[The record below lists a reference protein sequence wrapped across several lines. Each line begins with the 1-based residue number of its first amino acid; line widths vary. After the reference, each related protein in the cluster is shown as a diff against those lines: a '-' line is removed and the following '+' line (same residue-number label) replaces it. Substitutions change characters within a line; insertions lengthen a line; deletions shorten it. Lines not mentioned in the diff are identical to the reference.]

1 MPIMKTELILLVG
14 VLLDTGGCQGMHQRL
29 GMMEGKKEA
38 GQDGLSTWFKSFV
51 DVVDDEKRNWSAIQ
65 EVLDE
70 RGTNDL
76 KQPVEL
82 EDDDHT
88 PLHYVTEEG
97 DLEVVA
103 ALINNQKH
111 DNYTLP
117 LDKYASV

>member
-1 MPIMKTELILLVG
+1 MPIMKIELILLVG
-14 VLLDTGGCQGMHQRL
+14 VLLATGGCQGMHQRL

-38 GQDGLSTWFKSFV
+38 GQDGLSTWFESFV

-76 KQPVEL
+76 KQ
-82 EDDDHT
+82 
-88 PLHYVTEEG
+88 LHYVTEEG